1 MKGSLESANDI
12 PNILIKFLL
21 PFCSC
26 NKTWITDI
34 LNVKKTLHKVLP
46 STTLCATPPT
56 LQILIP
62 RHHYFSFVTRVFP
75 AGNGDK
81 TYGHVNDVYLKTAA
95 YTGVRYS
102 ISDVISDQ
110 SALSCGILRH
120 KSHKIMTLQ
129 FIIHGYIRLDQNINN
144 LVLTHASKN

>member
-1 MKGSLESANDI
+1 M
-12 PNILIKFLL
+12 KFLL

-34 LNVKKTLHKVLP
+34 LNVKKDVTHGFAFHYVMCNA
-46 STTLCATPPT
+46 SNSANIDTTAPLFHN
-56 LQILIP
+56 LM
-62 RHHYFSFVTRVFP
+62 TRVLP

-81 TYGHVNDVYLKTAA
+81 TYGRGNDVYLKTEA

-110 SALSCGILRH
+110 PALSCGIL
-120 KSHKIMTLQ
+120 K
-129 FIIHGYIRLDQNINN
+129 
-144 LVLTHASKN
+144 A